1 MNARSGALFCFASML
16 SLVMALFCVCVDVPF
31 RNVDAAAVLS
41 AWLYIQFIHTPSSI
55 ILPSNHFLVAD
66 LSFHPRE
73 PSTYSPANITQ
84 QPIIHRHVY
93 RAPNI
98 SSSNVVLPTSR
109 KTPRRASLMTW
120 CRFCVSDGRFPKQF
134 LSRYTYTKQRLCLYT
149 YKQSLYMS
157 ITAVRGSS
165 TQFLSP

>member
-1 MNARSGALFCFASML
+1 MFRIDAI
-16 SLVMALFCVCVDVPF
+16 SLVMALFFVCVDVPF

-41 AWLYIQFIHTPSSI
+41 AELYIHTPSSI

-66 LSFHPRE
+66 LSFHPRG
-73 PSTYSPANITQ
+73 PSTFSPANITQ

-109 KTPRRASLMTW
+109 ETPRRASLMT
-120 CRFCVSDGRFPKQF
+120 
-134 LSRYTYTKQRLCLYT
+134 
-149 YKQSLYMS
+149 
-157 ITAVRGSS
+157 
-165 TQFLSP
+165 